1 MKNLPLNASIFI
13 QNRQRFAQ
21 RMQKNSIAIF
31 NSNDE
36 LPTNGDAIHKFKQNA
51 DLYWLS
57 GITQEDSMV
66 ILFPDNPDSKY
77 REVLVLVRPNE
88 LKEKWDGKRLR
99 SEEAKKMSGI
109 DTIVWLD
116 SLEGVLQPWIHLAD
130 TIYLNTNEN
139 DRKANLVPVR
149 DYRYA
154 EAMQKRYPLHN
165 YERSARIMKGL
176 RAIKTSLEIEVIQ
189 QAIDI
194 THNTFE
200 RLLGFITPG
209 VMEYEIEAE
218 IFHSFLSQRS
228 DGPAYGTIIASGDRA
243 RTLHYV
249 SNNQEC
255 RDGELILMD
264 FGAEYGGYN
273 ADLTRTV
280 PVNGKFT
287 RRQKQVYNACLH
299 LHDFAKGLLRPG
311 ITIIDY
317 TEKVGDEATVTF
329 QKIGLLKKADIKN
342 EDKDNRAYRKYLYHG
357 ISHHLGLDVHDLGT
371 RTEPI
376 KAGML
381 FTVEPGIYIQEEQMG
396 VRIENNVFITK
407 SGNKDLMANIPIKAE
422 EIEAIMKSRPTTVD
436 RRPKDRQLRGRAHSR
451 NEAI

>member
-1 MKNLPLNASIFI
+1 MKNLPLNPSIFI
-13 QNRQRFAQ
+13 QNRQRFIN
-21 RMQKNSIAIF
+21 MMDKNAIAIF

-36 LPTNGDAIHKFKQNA
+36 LPMNGDAIYKFKQNS

-66 ILFPDNPDSKY
+66 ILFPDNAESKY

-99 SEEAKKMSGI
+99 AEEARKISGI
-109 DTIVWLD
+109 QTIVWLD
-116 SLEGVLQPWIHLAD
+116 TLDTLLQPWIHLAD

-149 DYRYA
+149 DYRFA
-154 EAMQKRYPLHN
+154 EAMLKRYPVHR
-165 YERSARIMKGL
+165 YQRSARILKEL
-176 RAIKTSLEIEVIQ
+176 RAIKTPLEIEVIQ

-194 THNTFE
+194 THETFE
-200 RLLGFITPG
+200 RILRFIRPG

-218 IFHSFLSQRS
+218 IFHSFLSKRS
-228 DGPAYGTIIASGDRA
+228 EGPAYGSIIASGDRA

-255 RDGELILMD
+255 KDGELVLMD

-280 PVNGKFT
+280 PVNGRFT
-287 RRQKQVYNACLH
+287 KRQSQVYNACLH
-299 LHDFAKGLLRPG
+299 LHDFAKSILKPG
-311 ITIIDY
+311 ITITDY
-317 TEKVGDEATVTF
+317 TERVGEEATSVF
-329 QKIGLLKKADIKN
+329 QKIGLLKKTDIKN
-342 EDKDNRAYRKYLYHG
+342 EDRENRAYRKYLYHG

-376 KAGML
+376 KSGML
-381 FTVEPGIYIQEEQMG
+381 FTVEPGIYIEEEQMG
-396 VRIENNVFITK
+396 IRIENNVWITK
-407 SGNKDLMANIPIKAE
+407 QGNKDLMSKIPVKVE
-422 EIEAIMKSRPTTVD
+422 EIEGFMKSQSTNRVKKTVAV
-436 RRPKDRQLRGRAHSR
+436 L
-451 NEAI
+451 